1 MKKGLFADGS
11 EDALTVWNHYKVGFY
26 MHHGRGFNYWTILSL
41 DEDVK
46 SRARKI
52 VTPQFSHT
60 LEMGMFESTTINLHL
75 SNLGV
80 MV

>member
-1 MKKGLFADGS
+1 
-11 EDALTVWNHYKVGFY
+11 

-75 SNLGV
+75 SNLGG